1 MSVLP
6 TCSHGSLLWPQQ
18 EKISI
23 TAVTGATTSQ
33 RPLGLDNFQKTV
45 CRDLLQRQFSSFFFL
60 ITKHF
65 SLSQFFFSLFKK
77 YFSGDFPGGSDGKGS
92 ACNEGDPSLIPR
104 SGRFPWGRAWQSTP
118 VFLPG
123 KSHGQWSL
131 EGYSPRDPK
140 ESDTTE
146 QLMLSLSRQSNSIIR
161 IYIHSF
167 LYFLFHYGLS

>member
-65 SLSQFFFSLFKK
+65 SLSQFFFHSLKNIFLGTSLVAQTVKDLPAMK
-77 YFSGDFPGGSDGKGS
+77 ETQVRSLGQEDSPGGGHGNPLQCSCLGNPMDSGAWKVIVHR
-92 ACNEGDPSLIPR
+92 IP
-104 SGRFPWGRAWQSTP
+104 
-118 VFLPG
+118 
-123 KSHGQWSL
+123 KS
-131 EGYSPRDPK
+131 R
-140 ESDTTE
+140 TR
-146 QLMLSLSRQSNSIIR
+146 LSS
-161 IYIHSF
+161 
-167 LYFLFHYGLS
+167 